1 MIDITITPDEI
12 VLLELGSI
20 ELTATVVFA
29 WLVMAILLVL
39 TWAVARNLT
48 TGRTLSRR
56 QNMLKS
62 VVSIM
67 RSQIRELTGQDPER
81 YLPFIGSLFLFVSV
95 SNLLDVV
102 PGYHPP
108 TASINTTAALALLV
122 FLAVPV
128 YGIAERGF
136 LGYMKKYIQP
146 TPLMLPFNIISE
158 FSRTV
163 ALAVRLFGNI
173 MSGGLIVAVL
183 VALVPLLVPVTME
196 IFGLLIGQI
205 QAYIFAVLS
214 TVYIGAGA
222 RRRRQTAAG
231 RA

>member
-56 QNMLKS
+56 QNMLES

>member
-12 VLLELGSI
+12 VLLELGSV

-29 WLVMAILLVL
+29 WLVMAILLAL

-48 TGRTLSRR
+48 TGQTLSRR
-56 QNMLKS
+56 QNMLET

-67 RSQIRELTGQDPER
+67 RTQIRELTGQDPER
-81 YLPFIGSLFLFVSV
+81 YLPFIGSLFLFISV
-95 SNLLDVV
+95 SNLLDFV

-128 YGIAERGF
+128 YGITERGF
-136 LGYMKKYIQP
+136 LNYMKKYIQP
-146 TPLMLPFNIISE
+146 TPLMLPFTIISE

-173 MSGGLIVAVL
+173 MSGGLVVAVL
-183 VALVPLLVPVTME
+183 VALVPLLVPVVME

-222 RRRRQTAAG
+222 RRRKQTEAG
-231 RA
+231 EA